1 MATRKIVKKKTVK
14 SSKPAKKAAV
24 KAKAAPAL
32 QCGICGYRVV
42 VDQACGCVEEHV
54 LLCCSQPMA
63 KV

>member
-1 MATRKIVKKKTVK
+1 MATRKIVKKKTGK
-14 SSKPAKKAAV
+14 SAKTVKKAAV
-24 KAKAAPAL
+24 QAKKVPAL

-54 LLCCSQPMA
+54 LLCCNQPMT

>member
-14 SSKPAKKAAV
+14 SAKTAKKVAV
-24 KAKAAPAL
+24 KAKKVPAL

-54 LLCCSQPMA
+54 LLCCNQPMT